1 MARSYGRF
9 SLPLGPF
16 RVNLSRRGVG
26 WSVGGR
32 GFRTG
37 TSATGRKYSTFS
49 VPGTGMS
56 GRKGGRGLLGCLP
69 MLGLMVTSAGVL
81 TGLAMLAAAMITHSM
96 KEAA

>member
-1 MARSYGRF
+1 MARQYGRF

-16 RVNLSRRGVG
+16 RVNLTRRGVG

-56 GRKGGRGLLGCLP
+56 VRKGGRGLLGCLP
-69 MLGLMVTSAGVL
+69 MLGVMAGV
-81 TGLAMLAAAMITHSM
+81 AVLAAAMITHSM